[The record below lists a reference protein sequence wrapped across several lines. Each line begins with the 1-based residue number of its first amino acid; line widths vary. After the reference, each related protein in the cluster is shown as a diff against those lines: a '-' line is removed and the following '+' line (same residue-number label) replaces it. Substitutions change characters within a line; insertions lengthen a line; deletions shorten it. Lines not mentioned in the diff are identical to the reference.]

1 MTAPQPHDEASY
13 RRGERRWL
21 MLALL
26 LGFPLFVIVVLC
38 LPNIGPVLR
47 VYAIPSSSMA
57 PALPLGSYA
66 LVSRAAYG
74 YSRYSFDDL
83 ELPITGRLPM
93 RVPERGDIV
102 VFRLPRDHDTQ
113 FLKRVVGL
121 PGDRIQVVEG
131 RLSINGEPVR
141 LEPVAKIPNP
151 FGDPGEVAT
160 SLETLPGGRSYRI
173 VRSEG
178 APGPYENTPQYLVP
192 PSHLFVLG
200 DNRPNSTDS
209 RVQSPRFGVSFVPID
224 LVVGRVLFTF

>member
-1 MTAPQPHDEASY
+1 MTAPQAHDEASY

-21 MLALL
+21 VLALL
-26 LGFPLFVIVVLC
+26 LGFPLFIVVVLC

-47 VYAIPSSSMA
+47 IYSIPSSAMA
-57 PALPLGSYA
+57 PALPLGSYI

-74 YSRYSFDDL
+74 YSRYSFDDF

-93 RVPERGDIV
+93 RMPERGDIT
-102 VFRLPRDHDTQ
+102 VFRLPRDRSTQ
-113 FLKRVVGL
+113 FVMRVVGL
-121 PGDRIQVVEG
+121 PGDRIQVVNG

-141 LEPVAKIPNP
+141 LEPAGRIPNP
-151 FGDPGEVAT
+151 FGDPGEVAVST
-160 SLETLPGGRSYRI
+160 ETLPGGRFHRV

-178 APGPYENTPQYLVP
+178 APAPYDNTPQYLVP

-209 RVQSPRFGVSFVPID
+209 RVQSPRFGVGFVPID
-224 LVVGRVLFTF
+224 LVVGRVLFVF